1 MLHELCL
8 AAERDE
14 AAERAENE
22 KKMKAQGKKIPQ
34 ASRAGPTAP
43 SSGVGASSSGVG
55 ASSSGVGASSSGD
68 AQVQIPE
75 HEHDFQRVV
84 AETLGNRMAID
95 GKPKTNRNAWVTRR
109 KIEGLTMLHLAK
121 YLAFY
126 ATERNTAITTK
137 IETPDGIIPYYIG
150 RRLLDCYDAR
160 TLPDDAMY
168 FMRRSPPWRE
178 VIARRKKN
186 LPKKGLKDIDFAR
199 WVLTSCHLAPSLPR
213 SLAVSR
219 ARSFCRM
226 FHENAIQKKVSV
238 AHKQPTKQG
247 IVPFNLARRLARTYE
262 GGTIDKK
269 SREFMDKSKPWQ
281 TFLKGRQERQA
292 KAAKRKENDELRAV
306 RGAKIRAGFAAKKIR
321 EAKEKEEKE
330 KEKERQ
336 AKEKK
341 VRKKAREP
349 LPE

>member
-1 MLHELCL
+1 MFELERELERVVSAEQQPKTQRTQNSSPVACFYRHTRRGGMDSLLHELCL

-43 SSGVGASSSGVG
+43 SSGVG

-213 SLAVSR
+213 RLAPSPSRPLAPSL
-219 ARSFCRM
+219 
-226 FHENAIQKKVSV
+226 
-238 AHKQPTKQG
+238 P
-247 IVPFNLARRLARTYE
+247 RRLTRSLVLQDVPRKRHPEE
-262 GGTIDKK
+262 GICGPQAAYQAGHRPVQPGP
-269 SREFMDKSKPWQ
+269 SPRED
-281 TFLKGRQERQA
+281 LRGRHDRQEV
-292 KAAKRKENDELRAV
+292 EGV
-306 RGAKIRAGFAAKKIR
+306 HG
-321 EAKEKEEKE
+321 
-330 KEKERQ
+330 
-336 AKEKK
+336 
-341 VRKKAREP
+341 
-349 LPE
+349 

>member
-1 MLHELCL
+1 VIVGEVASSSVVHHVSNGCFYTLSSLSRWDLRARGVARCLNLNENLNEFSAEQQPKIQRTLNSYPVACFYRHTRRGGMDSLLHELCL

-22 KKMKAQGKKIPQ
+22 KKAQGKKIPQ

-43 SSGVGASSSGVG
+43 SSGVGASSSGV
-55 ASSSGVGASSSGD
+55 D

-199 WVLTSCHLAPSLPR
+199 WVLTSCHLAPSP
-213 SLAVSR
+213 
-219 ARSFCRM
+219 
-226 FHENAIQKKVSV
+226 
-238 AHKQPTKQG
+238 P
-247 IVPFNLARRLARTYE
+247 RRLAPSLPRRLTRSLVLQDVPRKRHPEE
-262 GGTIDKK
+262 GICGPQAAYQAGHRPVQPGP
-269 SREFMDKSKPWQ
+269 SPRED
-281 TFLKGRQERQA
+281 LRGRHDRQEV
-292 KAAKRKENDELRAV
+292 EGV
-306 RGAKIRAGFAAKKIR
+306 HG
-321 EAKEKEEKE
+321 
-330 KEKERQ
+330 
-336 AKEKK
+336 
-341 VRKKAREP
+341 
-349 LPE
+349 